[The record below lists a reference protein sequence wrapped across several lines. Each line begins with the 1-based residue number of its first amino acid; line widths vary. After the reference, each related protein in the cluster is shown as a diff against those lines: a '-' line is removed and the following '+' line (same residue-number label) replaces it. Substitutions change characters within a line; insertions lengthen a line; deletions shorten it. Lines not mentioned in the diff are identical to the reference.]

1 MTAGTE
7 QFFAPCRSGI
17 PKIVGILNLTPDS
30 FSDGG
35 SFQSVEEAV
44 AHGERMLAA
53 GADALDIGAES
64 TRPGAAA
71 VPDQLEIERLV
82 PVVQRLRERQVDC
95 AICVDTRKAEVAEAV
110 LAAGAD
116 VINDVSGLQ
125 FDPEMARTIAAQDA
139 GLVLMHM
146 RGTPETMQNAENL
159 VYQDLI
165 GEINAFFEKQ
175 IGLAIA
181 AGIRRDRIA
190 LDPGIGFAKTAEDN
204 WQLVRDGACFR
215 KHGLPLYYGVSRKSF
230 LGREK
235 KPQERDFSTAGV
247 LAYLAWKKI
256 EFVRVHE
263 PGAAKDAIK
272 AFAAAMNGGNVE

>member
-1 MTAGTE
+1 MTARTE
-7 QFFAPCRSGI
+7 QFFSPSRSGI
-17 PKIVGILNLTPDS
+17 PKIIGILNLTEDS

-35 SFQSVEEAV
+35 SFHSVDEAV

-53 GADALDIGAES
+53 GADAIDIGAES
-64 TRPGAAA
+64 TRPGATA
-71 VPDQLEIERLV
+71 VPEQLEIDRLV
-82 PVVQRLRERQVDC
+82 PVVKQLRERKNAGV
-95 AICVDTRKAEVAEAV
+95 ICVDTRKRAVAEAV

-125 FDPEMARTIAAQDA
+125 YDPEMARTVAAYDA

-146 RGTPETMQNAENL
+146 RGTPETMQDAENL

-175 IGLAIA
+175 IGLAVA

-204 WQLVRDGACFR
+204 WQLVRDAELFR
-215 KHGLPLYYGVSRKSF
+215 IHGLPLYYGISRKSF

-235 KPQERDFSTAGV
+235 LPQERDNATLGAM
-247 LAYLAWKKI
+247 AYLAWKKI
-256 EFVRVHE
+256 EFVRVHN
-263 PGAAKDAIK
+263 PGAVRDAIQ
-272 AFAAAMNGGNVE
+272 AFFAAVNGGFAQ